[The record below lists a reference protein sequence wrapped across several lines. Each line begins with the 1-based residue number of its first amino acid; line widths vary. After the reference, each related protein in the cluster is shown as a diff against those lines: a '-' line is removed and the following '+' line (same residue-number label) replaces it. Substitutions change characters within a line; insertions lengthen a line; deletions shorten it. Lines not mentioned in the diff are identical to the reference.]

1 MKALKAFS
9 EANTDKG
16 YVHGYDR
23 FYDEIFQDFTPDSLL
38 EIGVKQGR
46 SLSAWRIMF
55 PKCDITGIDITDKDF
70 IKEQIQFAQAKIIIG
85 NSTKSQIL
93 DKTDR
98 NYDVI
103 IDDGS
108 HYYKDIMRT
117 FKNFH
122 TKFNNYYVIE
132 DWHYDLNFIKKF
144 LNSYGYH
151 NVSFHKSV
159 RSRIPVL
166 ERAIFRTKKKES
178 RIIDQNMIIIKR

>member
-1 MKALKAFS
+1 MKAFRAFS
-9 EANTDKG
+9 QAKTDKG

-23 FYDEIFQDFTPDSLL
+23 FYDEIFQDFTPNSLL

-55 PKCDITGIDITDKDF
+55 PECYITGIDITNKDF
-70 IKEQIQFAQAKIIIG
+70 IKKQIQFAQAKIIIE
-85 NSTKSQIL
+85 NSTKPQIL
-93 DKTDR
+93 EKIDSS
-98 NYDVI
+98 YDVI

-108 HYYKDIMRT
+108 HYYKDILRT

-144 LNSYGYH
+144 LNSYGYY
-151 NVSFHKSV
+151 NVSFHKSD

-166 ERAIFRTKKKES
+166 ERNVFRTKKKGT
-178 RIIDQNMIIIKR
+178 RIIDQHMIIIKR